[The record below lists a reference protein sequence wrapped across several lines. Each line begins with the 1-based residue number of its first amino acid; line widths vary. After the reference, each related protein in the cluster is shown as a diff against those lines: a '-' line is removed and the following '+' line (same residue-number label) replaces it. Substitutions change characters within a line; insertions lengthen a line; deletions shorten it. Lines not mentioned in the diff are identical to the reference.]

1 MVDTM
6 VNFAVRGAPR
16 TAIPFVIEGRACMLN
31 RYPLWKYLLILVV
44 LVVGLIYSLP
54 NLFPEDPAIQLSS
67 AQGETLNERQIEH
80 VENALGE
87 NGIAVKGVEEVN
99 GLWLIRLRNDNDQLN
114 ARDIAAD
121 LLGNDATVALN
132 LAEATPAW
140 LQAFSA
146 SPMTLGLDLRG
157 GVHFLLEVDMDAAL
171 TQRLEVNA
179 SAMRELLRSERI
191 RYRNTDVEG
200 RSLSIDFASTE
211 DRDNAR
217 RLISR
222 DFPNFDYTNEG
233 SGRSSRLVMA
243 LSDQTINEIQDYAI
257 NQNLTTLRNR
267 VNELGVAEPMVQRQ
281 GPNQIVVELPGVQD
295 TVAAKRIVGATAN
308 LEFRLE
314 ARNDTPSMETETHVF
329 RNDASRS
336 AELMRDVIITGDS
349 VSSASNSF
357 DENGRPQVNINL
369 DGTGGTLMNRATR
382 TNIGRNMAV
391 LFIEHK
397 SEDTVVIDPETGEE
411 TIERE
416 PYVERGLIS
425 LATIQ
430 SALGNSFRITG
441 LDSPTE
447 AAELSL
453 LLRSGALAAPIYFVQ
468 ERTIGPSLGAENIQ
482 RGLLSVQVGL
492 LLLVLFMLARYKV
505 FGIFANIALA
515 LNLTILVAVMSMLGA
530 TLTLPGIAG
539 IVLTLGMAV
548 DANVLIFERI
558 REELRNGLSIQQAIH
573 AGYERAFTSIVDANI
588 TTLLVAIILFSIGT
602 GPVKGFAV
610 TLSIGILTSM
620 FTALMVTRAL
630 VNLTYGSRP
639 VKKLWI

>member
-1 MVDTM
+1 
-6 VNFAVRGAPR
+6 
-16 TAIPFVIEGRACMLN
+16 MLN

-54 NLFPEDPAIQLSS
+54 NLFPEDPAIQISS
-67 AQGETLNERQIEH
+67 AQGDSLDERQIDR
-80 VENALGE
+80 VETALSENDIAIKALEEE
-87 NGIAVKGVEEVN
+87 NGQ
-99 GLWLIRLRNDNDQLN
+99 WLIRLRHDDDQLS

-132 LAEATPAW
+132 LAEATPEW

-157 GVHFLLEVDMDAAL
+157 GVHFLLEVDMEAAL
-171 TQRLEVNA
+171 TQRLEVNG
-179 SAMRELLRSERI
+179 SAMRELLRDERI
-191 RYRNTDVEG
+191 RYRNTDIEE

-211 DRDNAR
+211 DRDTAR
-217 RLISR
+217 SLISR
-222 DFPNFDYTNEG
+222 DFPEFEYSSEG
-233 SGRSSRLVMA
+233 DGRASTLVMT
-243 LSDQTINEIQDYAI
+243 LSDQSVNEIQDYAI

-281 GPNQIVVELPGVQD
+281 GPNQIVVELPGIQD

-314 ARNDTPSMETETHVF
+314 ARNDTPDNETEILTF
-329 RNDASRS
+329 RNEPSRS

-357 DENGRPQVNINL
+357 DENGRPQVNIDL

-397 SEDTVVIDPETGEE
+397 SEDTVVVDPETGEE

-447 AAELSL
+447 AAELAL
-453 LLRSGALAAPIYFVQ
+453 LLRSGSLAAPIYFVQ
-468 ERTIGPSLGAENIQ
+468 ERTIGPSLGAENIE
-482 RGLLSVQVGL
+482 RGLLSVQIGL
-492 LLLVLFMLARYKV
+492 LLVVLFMLVRYKV
-505 FGIFANIALA
+505 FGVFANIALA
-515 LNLTILVAVMSMLGA
+515 LNLTLLVAVMSMLGA

-558 REELRNGLSIQQAIH
+558 REELRNGMSVQQAIQ

-588 TTLLVAIILFSIGT
+588 TTLLVAVILFSIGS

-610 TLSIGILTSM
+610 TLSIGILTSL
-620 FTALMVTRAL
+620 FTALMVTRAM
-630 VNLTYGSRP
+630 VNLAYGSKP

>member
-1 MVDTM
+1 
-6 VNFAVRGAPR
+6 
-16 TAIPFVIEGRACMLN
+16 MLN

-44 LVVGLIYSLP
+44 LVAGLIYSLP
-54 NLFPEDPAIQLSS
+54 NLFPADPAIQVSD
-67 AQGETLNERQIEH
+67 AQGNALDERQITR
-80 VENALGE
+80 VEEALSE
-87 NGIAVKGVEEVN
+87 RDIAVKAVEENN
-99 GLWLIRLRNDNDQLN
+99 GQWLIRLQSDDDQLD
-114 ARDIAAD
+114 ARDIAAEV
-121 LLGNDATVALN
+121 LGPNATVALN
-132 LAEATPAW
+132 LADATPGW
-140 LQAFSA
+140 LQALSA

-191 RYRNTDVEG
+191 RYRNTTIDE
-200 RSLSIDFASTE
+200 RSLSIDFASAE
-211 DRDNAR
+211 DRDAAR

-222 DFPNFDYTNEG
+222 DFPNFEYTSEG
-233 SGRSSRLVMA
+233 DGRASSLVMT
-243 LSDQTINEIQDYAI
+243 LSDVTVNEIQDYAI

-281 GPNQIVVELPGVQD
+281 GPSQIVVELPGVQD

-314 ARNDTPSMETETHVF
+314 ARPDTPDAETERFEF
-329 RNDASRS
+329 RNNPSRS

-397 SEDTVVIDPETGEE
+397 SEDRIEVDPETGEE
-411 TIERE
+411 TIVRE
-416 PYVERGLIS
+416 PYTERGLIS

-447 AAELSL
+447 AAELAL
-453 LLRSGALAAPIYFVQ
+453 LLRSGSLAAPIYFVQ
-468 ERTIGPSLGAENIQ
+468 ERTIGPSLGAENIE
-482 RGLLSVQVGL
+482 RGLLSVQIGL
-492 LLLVLFMLARYKV
+492 LLVVLFMLVRYKV
-505 FGIFANIALA
+505 FGVFANIALA
-515 LNLTILVAVMSMLGA
+515 LNLTLLVAVMSMLGA

-558 REELRNGLSIQQAIH
+558 REELRNGMSIQQAIY

-588 TTLLVAIILFSIGT
+588 TTLLVAVILFSIGT

-620 FTALMVTRAL
+620 FTALLVTRAM
-630 VNLTYGSRP
+630 VNLTYGGKP

>member
-1 MVDTM
+1 MM
-6 VNFAVRGAPR
+6 VNFAVHGVSVHS
-16 TAIPFVIEGRACMLN
+16 IPFVIEGRACMLN

-54 NLFPEDPAIQLSS
+54 NLFPEDPAIQISS
-67 AQGETLNERQIEH
+67 AQGDSLDERQIDR
-80 VENALGE
+80 VETALSENDIAIKALEEE
-87 NGIAVKGVEEVN
+87 NGQ
-99 GLWLIRLRNDNDQLN
+99 WLIRLRHDDDQLS

-132 LAEATPAW
+132 LAEATPEW

-157 GVHFLLEVDMDAAL
+157 GVHFLLEVDMEAAL
-171 TQRLEVNA
+171 TQRLEVNG
-179 SAMRELLRSERI
+179 SAMRELLRDERI
-191 RYRNTDVEG
+191 RYRNTDIEE

-211 DRDNAR
+211 DRDTAR
-217 RLISR
+217 SLISR
-222 DFPNFDYTNEG
+222 DFPEFEYSSEG
-233 SGRSSRLVMA
+233 DGRASTLVMT
-243 LSDQTINEIQDYAI
+243 LSDQSVNEIQDYAI

-281 GPNQIVVELPGVQD
+281 GPNQIVVELPGIQD

-314 ARNDTPSMETETHVF
+314 ARNDTPDNETEILTF
-329 RNDASRS
+329 RNEPSRS

-357 DENGRPQVNINL
+357 DENGRPQVNIDL

-397 SEDTVVIDPETGEE
+397 SEDTVVVDPETGEE

-447 AAELSL
+447 AAELAL
-453 LLRSGALAAPIYFVQ
+453 LLRSGSLAAPIYFVQ
-468 ERTIGPSLGAENIQ
+468 ERTIGPSLGAENIE
-482 RGLLSVQVGL
+482 RGLLSVQIGL
-492 LLLVLFMLARYKV
+492 LLVVLFMLVRYKV
-505 FGIFANIALA
+505 FGVFANIALA
-515 LNLTILVAVMSMLGA
+515 LNLTLLVAVMSMLGA

-558 REELRNGLSIQQAIH
+558 REELRNGMSVQQAIQ

-588 TTLLVAIILFSIGT
+588 TTLLVAVILFSIGS

-610 TLSIGILTSM
+610 TLSIGILTSL
-620 FTALMVTRAL
+620 FTALMVTRAM
-630 VNLTYGSRP
+630 VNLAYGSKP

>member
-1 MVDTM
+1 
-6 VNFAVRGAPR
+6 
-16 TAIPFVIEGRACMLN
+16 MLN

-54 NLFPEDPAIQLSS
+54 NLFPADPAIQVSD
-67 AQGETLNERQIEH
+67 AQGDSLDERQISR
-80 VENALGE
+80 
-87 NGIAVKGVEEVN
+87 VEEALIDSDIGIKAIEETN
-99 GLWLIRLRNDNDQLN
+99 GQWLIRLHSDDDQLD

-121 LLGNDATVALN
+121 VLGSDATVALN
-132 LAEATPAW
+132 LADATPGW

-179 SAMRELLRSERI
+179 SAMRELLRGERI
-191 RYRNTDVEG
+191 RYRNTTIDE
-200 RSLSIDFASTE
+200 RSLSISFGSAE
-211 DRDNAR
+211 DRDTAR

-222 DFPNFDYTNEG
+222 DFPNFEYSNEG
-233 SGRSSRLVMA
+233 DGRASNLVMT
-243 LSDQTINEIQDYAI
+243 LSDQTVNEIQDYAI

-281 GPNQIVVELPGVQD
+281 GPSQIVVELPGVQD

-314 ARNDTPSMETETHVF
+314 ARNDTPDTETERLEF
-329 RNDASRS
+329 RNDPTRS

-397 SEDTVVIDPETGEE
+397 SEDRVEIDPETGEE
-411 TIERE
+411 TIIRE

-447 AAELSL
+447 AAELAL
-453 LLRSGALAAPIYFVQ
+453 LLRSGSLAAPIYFVQ
-468 ERTIGPSLGAENIQ
+468 ERTIGPSLGAENIE
-482 RGLLSVQVGL
+482 RGLLSVQIGL
-492 LLLVLFMLARYKV
+492 LLVVLFMLVRYKV
-505 FGIFANIALA
+505 FGVFANIALA
-515 LNLTILVAVMSMLGA
+515 LNLTLLVAVMSMLGA

-558 REELRNGLSIQQAIH
+558 REELRNGMSIQQAIY

-588 TTLLVAIILFSIGT
+588 TTLLVAVILFSIGT

-620 FTALMVTRAL
+620 FTALLVTRAM
-630 VNLTYGSRP
+630 VNLTYGSKP

>member
-1 MVDTM
+1 
-6 VNFAVRGAPR
+6 
-16 TAIPFVIEGRACMLN
+16 MLN

-44 LVVGLIYSLP
+44 LVAGLIYSLP
-54 NLFPEDPAIQLSS
+54 NLFPADPAIQVSD
-67 AQGETLNERQIEH
+67 AQGNALDERQITR
-80 VENALGE
+80 VEEALSE
-87 NGIAVKGVEEVN
+87 RDIAVKAVEENN
-99 GLWLIRLRNDNDQLN
+99 GQWLIRLQSDDDQLD
-114 ARDIAAD
+114 ARDIAAEV
-121 LLGNDATVALN
+121 LGPNATVALN
-132 LAEATPAW
+132 LADATPGW
-140 LQAFSA
+140 LQALSA

-191 RYRNTDVEG
+191 RYRNTTIDE
-200 RSLSIDFASTE
+200 RSLSIDFASAE
-211 DRDNAR
+211 DRDAAR

-222 DFPNFDYTNEG
+222 DFPNFEYTSEG
-233 SGRSSRLVMA
+233 DGRTSRLVMT
-243 LSDQTINEIQDYAI
+243 LSDMAVNEIQDYAI

-281 GPNQIVVELPGVQD
+281 GPSQIVVELPGVQD

-314 ARNDTPSMETETHVF
+314 ARNDTPDAETERFEF
-329 RNDASRS
+329 RNDPSRS

-397 SEDTVVIDPETGEE
+397 SEDRIEVDPETGEE
-411 TIERE
+411 TIVRE
-416 PYVERGLIS
+416 PYTERGLIS

-447 AAELSL
+447 AAELAL
-453 LLRSGALAAPIYFVQ
+453 LLRSGSLAAPIYFVQ
-468 ERTIGPSLGAENIQ
+468 ERTIGPSLGAENIE
-482 RGLLSVQVGL
+482 RGLLSVQIGL
-492 LLLVLFMLARYKV
+492 LLVVLFMLVRYKV
-505 FGIFANIALA
+505 FGVFANIALA
-515 LNLTILVAVMSMLGA
+515 LNLTLLVAVMSMLGA

-558 REELRNGLSIQQAIH
+558 REELRNGMSIQQAIY
-573 AGYERAFTSIVDANI
+573 AGYERAFTSIMDANI
-588 TTLLVAIILFSIGT
+588 TTLLVAVILFSIGT

-620 FTALMVTRAL
+620 FTALLVTRAM
-630 VNLTYGSRP
+630 VNLTYGGKP

>member
-1 MVDTM
+1 
-6 VNFAVRGAPR
+6 
-16 TAIPFVIEGRACMLN
+16 MLN

-54 NLFPEDPAIQLSS
+54 NLFPADPAIQVSD
-67 AQGETLNERQIEH
+67 AQGNALDERQITR
-80 VENALGE
+80 
-87 NGIAVKGVEEVN
+87 VEEALAERDIAIKAIEETN
-99 GLWLIRLRNDNDQLN
+99 GQWLIRLQSDDDQLD

-121 LLGNDATVALN
+121 VLGPNATVALN
-132 LAEATPAW
+132 LADATPGW

-179 SAMRELLRSERI
+179 SAMRELLRGERI
-191 RYRNTDVEG
+191 RYRNTTLEE
-200 RSLSIDFASTE
+200 RSLSIDFASSE
-211 DRDNAR
+211 DRDAAR

-222 DFPNFDYTNEG
+222 DFPNFEYTNEG
-233 SGRSSRLVMA
+233 DGRASSLVMT
-243 LSDQTINEIQDYAI
+243 LSDITVSEIQDYAI

-281 GPNQIVVELPGVQD
+281 GPSQIVVELPGVQD

-314 ARNDTPSMETETHVF
+314 ARNDTPDVETERFEF
-329 RNDASRS
+329 RNDPARS

-397 SEDTVVIDPETGEE
+397 SEDRIEVDPETGEE
-411 TIERE
+411 TIIRE
-416 PYVERGLIS
+416 PYTERGLIS

-453 LLRSGALAAPIYFVQ
+453 LLRSGSLAAPIYFVQ
-468 ERTIGPSLGAENIQ
+468 ERTIGPSLGAENIE
-482 RGLLSVQVGL
+482 RGLLSVQIGL
-492 LLLVLFMLARYKV
+492 LLVVLFMLVRYKV
-505 FGIFANIALA
+505 FGVFANIALA
-515 LNLTILVAVMSMLGA
+515 LNLTLLVAVMSMLGA

-558 REELRNGLSIQQAIH
+558 REELRNGMSIQQAIY

-588 TTLLVAIILFSIGT
+588 TTLLVAVILFSIGT

-620 FTALMVTRAL
+620 FTALLVTRAM
-630 VNLTYGSRP
+630 VNLTYGSKP

>member
-1 MVDTM
+1 
-6 VNFAVRGAPR
+6 
-16 TAIPFVIEGRACMLN
+16 MLN
-31 RYPLWKYLLILVV
+31 RYPLWKYLLILLV
-44 LVVGLIYSLP
+44 LIVGLIYSLP
-54 NLFPEDPAIQLSS
+54 NLFPEDPAVQISS
-67 AQGETLNERQIEH
+67 ARGEAALDQRQEEAVRQMLLDAGIEIKAIDTDNGTL
-80 VENALGE
+80 
-87 NGIAVKGVEEVN
+87 
-99 GLWLIRLRNDNDQLN
+99 LIRLEEADDQLG
-114 ARDIAAD
+114 ARDLIAEQ
-121 LLGNDATVALN
+121 LGNDFVVAIN
-132 LAEATPAW
+132 LAESTPTW
-140 LQAFSA
+140 LQSLSA

-179 SAMRELLRSERI
+179 SAMREMLRSERI
-191 RYRNTDVEG
+191 RYRGSEVEA
-200 RSLSIDFASTE
+200 RSLTLSFINAE
-211 DRDNAR
+211 DRDAAR

-222 DFPNFDYTNEG
+222 EFRDFDYESVG
-233 SGRSSRLVMA
+233 DGRGASLVMT
-243 LSDQTINEIQDYAI
+243 LTDQAVNEIQDYAV

-267 VNELGVAEPMVQRQ
+267 VDELGVAEPMVQRQ

-295 TVAAKRIVGATAN
+295 TAAAKRVVGATAN

-314 ARNDTPSMETETHVF
+314 ARPDTPDAETQSFPF
-329 RNDASRS
+329 RNDPSRT
-336 AELMRDVIITGDS
+336 ADLMRDVIITGDS
-349 VSSASNSF
+349 VSSASRSF

-391 LFIEHK
+391 LFIEHH
-397 SEDTVVIDPETGEE
+397 TRTRIVIEGGEE
-411 TIERE
+411 VEVRE

-447 AAELSL
+447 AAELAL
-453 LLRSGALAAPIYFVQ
+453 LLRSGSLAAPIYFVQ
-468 ERTIGPSLGAENIQ
+468 ERTIGPSLGQDNID
-482 RGLLSVQVGL
+482 RGVMSIMIGL
-492 LLLVLFMLARYKV
+492 LLVVMFMLIRYKV
-505 FGIFANIALA
+505 FGMFANVALA
-515 LNLTILVAVMSMLGA
+515 INLTLLAAAMSLLGA

-558 REELRNGLSIQQAIH
+558 REELRAGMSVQQAIH

-588 TTLLVAIILFSIGT
+588 TTLLVAVILFSIGT
-602 GPVKGFAV
+602 GPVQGFAV
-610 TLSIGILTSM
+610 TLSLGILTSM
-620 FTALMVTRAL
+620 FTALLVTRAM
-630 VNLTYGSRP
+630 VNLTYGGKP

>member
-1 MVDTM
+1 MM
-6 VNFAVRGAPR
+6 VNFAVRGVSVHS
-16 TAIPFVIEGRACMLN
+16 IPFVIEGRACMLN

-54 NLFPEDPAIQLSS
+54 NLFPEDPAIQISS
-67 AQGETLNERQIEH
+67 AQGDSLDERQIDR
-80 VENALGE
+80 VETALNENDIEIKALEEE
-87 NGIAVKGVEEVN
+87 NGQ
-99 GLWLIRLRNDNDQLN
+99 WLIRLRHDDDQLS
-114 ARDIAAD
+114 ARDIASD

-132 LAEATPAW
+132 LAEATPEW

-157 GVHFLLEVDMDAAL
+157 GVHFLLEVDMEAAL

-179 SAMRELLRSERI
+179 SAMRELLRDERI
-191 RYRNTDVEG
+191 RYRNTDIEE
-200 RSLSIDFASTE
+200 RSLSIDFASAE
-211 DRDNAR
+211 DRDTAR
-217 RLISR
+217 SLISR
-222 DFPNFDYTNEG
+222 DFPEFEYSSEG
-233 SGRSSRLVMA
+233 DGRASTLVMT
-243 LSDQTINEIQDYAI
+243 LSDQSVNEIQDYAI

-281 GPNQIVVELPGVQD
+281 GPNQIVVELPGIQD

-314 ARNDTPSMETETHVF
+314 ARNDTPDNETETLTF
-329 RNDASRS
+329 RNEPSRT

-357 DENGRPQVNINL
+357 DENGRPQVNIDL

-397 SEDTVVIDPETGEE
+397 SEDTVVTDPETGEE

-447 AAELSL
+447 AAELAL
-453 LLRSGALAAPIYFVQ
+453 LLRSGSLAAPIYFVQ
-468 ERTIGPSLGAENIQ
+468 ERTIGPSLGAENIE
-482 RGLLSVQVGL
+482 RGLLSVQIGL
-492 LLLVLFMLARYKV
+492 LLVVLFMLVRYKV
-505 FGIFANIALA
+505 FGVFANIALA
-515 LNLTILVAVMSMLGA
+515 LNLTLLVAVMSMLGA

-558 REELRNGLSIQQAIH
+558 REELRNGMSVQQAIQ

-588 TTLLVAIILFSIGT
+588 TTLLVAVILFSIGT

-610 TLSIGILTSM
+610 TLSIGILTSL
-620 FTALMVTRAL
+620 FTALMVTRAM
-630 VNLTYGSRP
+630 VNLVYGSKP

>member
-1 MVDTM
+1 
-6 VNFAVRGAPR
+6 
-16 TAIPFVIEGRACMLN
+16 MLN

-44 LVVGLIYSLP
+44 LLFGLIYSLP
-54 NLFPEDPAIQLSS
+54 NLFPADPAIQVSS
-67 AQGETLNERQIEH
+67 AQGDALDEREVSRVQQALADNGIE
-80 VENALGE
+80 VKGADLE
-87 NGIAVKGVEEVN
+87 NGQ
-99 GLWLIRLRNDNDQLN
+99 WLIRLEDDDDQLN
-114 ARDIAAD
+114 ARDIAAET
-121 LLGNDATVALN
+121 LGPNATVALN
-132 LAEATPAW
+132 LADATPGW

-157 GVHFLLEVDMDAAL
+157 GVHFLLEVDMDAAI

-179 SAMRELLRSERI
+179 SAMRELLRGERI
-191 RYRNTDVEG
+191 RYRNTEIDG
-200 RSLSIDFASTE
+200 QMLSIDFANSE
-211 DRDNAR
+211 DRDAAR

-222 DFPNFDYTNEG
+222 DFPDFDYQSSG
-233 SGRSSRLVMA
+233 SGRSASLDMT
-243 LSDQTINEIQDYAI
+243 LSDQIVSEIQNYAV

-281 GPNQIVVELPGVQD
+281 GPSQIVVELPGIQD

-314 ARNDTPSMETETHVF
+314 ARGDTPDQETESFAF
-329 RNDASRS
+329 RNDTGRS
-336 AELMRDVIITGDS
+336 ADLMRDVIITGDS

-397 SEDTVVIDPETGEE
+397 SEDTVVTDPDTGEE
-411 TIERE
+411 TIVRE
-416 PYVERGLIS
+416 PYTERGLIS

-447 AAELSL
+447 AAELAL
-453 LLRSGALAAPIYFVQ
+453 LLRSGSLAAPIYFVQ
-468 ERTIGPSLGAENIQ
+468 ERTIGPSLGAENID
-482 RGLLSVQVGL
+482 RGLLSVQLGL
-492 LLLVLFMLARYKV
+492 LLVVLFMLARYKV
-505 FGIFANIALA
+505 FGVFATVALG
-515 LNLTILVAVMSMLGA
+515 LNLTLLVAVMSILGA

-588 TTLLVAIILFSIGT
+588 TTLLVAVILFSIGT

-620 FTALMVTRAL
+620 FTALMVTRAM
-630 VNLTYGSRP
+630 VNLVYGSKP

>member
-1 MVDTM
+1 
-6 VNFAVRGAPR
+6 
-16 TAIPFVIEGRACMLN
+16 MLN
-31 RYPLWKYLLILVV
+31 RYPLWKYLIILVV
-44 LVVGLIYSLP
+44 LAAGLIYSLP
-54 NLFPEDPAIQLSS
+54 NLYPEDPAIQLSN
-67 AQGETLNERQIEH
+67 AQGSALDERQVDA
-80 VENALGE
+80 VESALTE
-87 NGIAVKGVEEVN
+87 QGIGIKAVESLN
-99 GLWLIRLRNDNDQLN
+99 DQWLIRLNHADDQLR
-114 ARDIAAD
+114 ARDIAAQT
-121 LLGNDATVALN
+121 LGNDATVALN

-140 LQAFSA
+140 LQSLSA

-157 GVHFLLEVDMDAAL
+157 GVHFLLEVDMEAAL

-179 SAMRELLRSERI
+179 SAIRELLRGERI
-191 RYRNTDVEG
+191 RYRNTEVEG
-200 RSLSIDFASTE
+200 STLSVDFASPE
-211 DRDNAR
+211 DRDTAR

-222 DFPNFDYTNEG
+222 DFPNFEYTNEG
-233 SGRSSRLVMA
+233 DGRAARLVMA
-243 LSDQTINEIQDYAI
+243 LTDQQVNEIQDYAV

-314 ARNDTPSMETETHVF
+314 ARPDSPSNETETLAF

-349 VSSASNSF
+349 VSSASRSF

-382 TNIGRNMAV
+382 TNLGRNMAV
-391 LFIEHK
+391 LFIEHR
-397 SEDTVVIDPETGEE
+397 SEDTVSVDPETGEQI
-411 TIERE
+411 TIRE
-416 PYVERGLIS
+416 PYVERGIIS

-447 AAELSL
+447 AGELAL
-453 LLRSGALAAPIYFVQ
+453 LLRSGSLAAPIYFAQ
-468 ERTIGPSLGAENIQ
+468 ERTIGPSLGAENIE

-492 LLLVLFMLARYKV
+492 LLIVLFMLVRYKV
-505 FGIFANIALA
+505 FGLFANIALA
-515 LNLTILVAVMSMLGA
+515 FNLTLLVAVMSLLGA

-558 REELRNGLSIQQAIH
+558 REEMRNGLSAQQAIH

-588 TTLLVAIILFSIGT
+588 TTLLVAVILFSIGT

-610 TLSIGILTSM
+610 TLSIGILTSL
-620 FTALMVTRAL
+620 FTALMVTRAM
-630 VNLTYGSRP
+630 VNLTYGKKP
-639 VKKLWI
+639 VAKPWI